1 MFIKMPQ
8 QYEERNNRVINPSYV
23 EIQKNHTLQGCSVLG
38 FLDSSDNKIQPQ

>member
-1 MFIKMPQ
+1 MFIPMSQ

-38 FLDSSDNKIQPQ
+38 FLDSNDDKIQSQ